1 MTEADEP
8 LTAEDVYRLMSTQND
23 RILEHGEALAQLV
36 ELSIKAASKDK
47 PKYAGH
53 VKLPTF
59 SGKPNEDVKEFLVN
73 YTRATTCHGWNDV
86 RQAQALLLH
95 LKDAVITW
103 FNAQSGL
110 ANTVYGTQ
118 AVLWSFAD
126 RQRTRGGRGLPQRQ
140 PRLRRLWRRRLLPK
154 RRWRR
159 PLLRD
164 GGESLSYDTWY
175 DTVERTG

>member
-59 SGKPNEDVKEFLVN
+59 LENL
-73 YTRATTCHGWNDV
+73 TRMS
-86 RQAQALLLH
+86 
-95 LKDAVITW
+95 K
-103 FNAQSGL
+103 S
-110 ANTVYGTQ
+110 
-118 AVLWSFAD
+118 S
-126 RQRTRGGRGLPQRQ
+126 
-140 PRLRRLWRRRLLPK
+140 
-154 RRWRR
+154 
-159 PLLRD
+159 
-164 GGESLSYDTWY
+164 
-175 DTVERTG
+175 